1 MSVWR
6 TLRYHWLKF
15 LRLQDN
21 PQKIAWGMALGVFI
35 GITPTVPFH
44 TVMALTLATL
54 LRVSPV
60 AAFLGI
66 QAGNPLLLGPIY
78 LASYKI
84 GQFLLY
90 SGAPLKLPET
100 YTLKNFLLLLWQ
112 GGLAL
117 QVGGVVLA
125 APPALASYFLT
136 LWVVR
141 RYRQRKARKAAGVL
155 SLSQSPPAPTG
166 PEA

>member
-1 MSVWR
+1 MSFKR

-21 PQKIAWGMALGVFI
+21 PRKLAAGMALGVFI

-44 TVMALTLATL
+44 TVAALTLAAL
-54 LRVSPV
+54 LRISPV
-60 AAFLGI
+60 TAFLGI
-66 QAGNPLLLGPIY
+66 QVGNPLLIPAIY

-84 GQFLLY
+84 GQYLLY
-90 SGAPLKLPET
+90 NGAPLALPET
-100 YTLKNFLLLLWQ
+100 YTFKSMMSLLWQ

-117 QVGGVVLA
+117 QVGGLVLA
-125 APPALASYFLT
+125 LPPAIISYFLT
-136 LWVVR
+136 LWVVARFR
-141 RYRQRKARKAAGVL
+141 RRKAQRVPGVI
-155 SLSQSPPAPTG
+155 SLPQNHTPPPG